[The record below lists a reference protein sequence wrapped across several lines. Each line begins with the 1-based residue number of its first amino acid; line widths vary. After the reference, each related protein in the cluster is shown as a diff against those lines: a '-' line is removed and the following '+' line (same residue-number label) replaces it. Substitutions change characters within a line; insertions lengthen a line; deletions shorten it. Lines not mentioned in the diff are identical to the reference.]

1 MRSFLALIRKDLKGY
16 FDQPTGYILI
26 VLLVAAVSW
35 SFFNSAFLTQEAS
48 LLPLFSVDF
57 VVERPSLP
65 WLLALFFIPAA
76 TMRLL
81 AEEQRDGT
89 LEILLTQPI
98 QGWVVLVAKF
108 LTGFIFVSIAILA
121 TLSIPLTL
129 LTAGTL
135 DWGAVAAQY
144 LGSLFL
150 AASFIAIG
158 LFTSSMTRNQIVA
171 FIVALTITMV
181 LMVMGL
187 DRVGVLLP
195 SKIATLLKAL
205 SPVTHFSSMARGLI
219 DLRDV
224 LYFIALVLTFLSA
237 AFLMVRGGTL
247 SHKTIQYR
255 NLQLG
260 VAGLIVFS
268 LLVGWFGNS
277 IGGRLDLTED
287 KLFTLSPG
295 TKEIVSGLDDLL
307 TIHLFES
314 KDPPVQISLVARD
327 VNNFLQDLAAN
338 SGGKVKVVH
347 KFPDND
353 EKVARFAQLSGVPAV
368 RFNVQ
373 SQGELTIKEGYLGL
387 SMTYADQRKVIQFI
401 DSIDGFEYRVATLA
415 YSMVR
420 QQEDRKTVAFL
431 TGHGEK
437 EVSVELQSLGGVLA
451 QQYNVIEVEAIDDQ
465 PLDLSG
471 VDILVIAGPTEQ
483 FPKNILDTLH
493 QYMETGGR
501 AMVLVD
507 PIILDLQRFAGI
519 PNQNSFAEFLER
531 YGVFVEANLVF
542 DLRSH
547 ERLQFDTQQGSV
559 LLPYPYWARV
569 PVADTNVTG
578 NVENALMPWASSLGT
593 TEGAEIGR
601 VEVIP
606 ILRTTEFGAVDYNMS
621 DLSPNPDSRTG
632 LNVDVEES
640 NLFEVD
646 VAVAVEGVPVNG
658 TNLNGG
664 TFRLVVVGDSDW
676 LTDAIATR
684 AQENLALG
692 LNLVDWLAQ
701 EETLAEIRSKVVSSR
716 TLLFDSRRH
725 ENVVQYANILG
736 VPLVFVA
743 IGLLRYIR
751 RRMTS
756 SRVYRR
762 EK

>member
-35 SFFNSAFLTQEAS
+35 SFFNAAFLTQEAS

-108 LTGFIFVSIAILA
+108 LTGFIFVTIAILA

-150 AASFIAIG
+150 AASFVAIG

-195 SKIATLLKAL
+195 PKIATLLKAL

-347 KFPDND
+347 KFPDDD
-353 EKVARFAQLSGVPAV
+353 EEVARFAQLSGVPAV

-420 QQEDRKTVAFL
+420 QQEGRKTVAFL

-437 EVSVELQSLGGVLA
+437 GVNVELQSLGGVLA
-451 QQYNVIEVEAIDDQ
+451 QQYNVIKVEAIDDQ

-483 FPKNILDTLH
+483 FPESILDTLH
-493 QYMETGGR
+493 HYMETGGR

-507 PIILDLQRFAGI
+507 PVILDLQRFAGI

-569 PVADTNVTG
+569 PAADTNVTG

-725 ENVVQYANILG
+725 ENMVQYANILG

>member
-108 LTGFIFVSIAILA
+108 LTGFIFVTIAILA

-150 AASFIAIG
+150 AASFVAIG

-195 SKIATLLKAL
+195 PKIATLLKAL

-347 KFPDND
+347 KFPDDD
-353 EKVARFAQLSGVPAV
+353 EEVARFAQLSGVPAV

-420 QQEDRKTVAFL
+420 QQEGRKTVAFL

-437 EVSVELQSLGGVLA
+437 GVNVELQSLGGVLA

-483 FPKNILDTLH
+483 FPESILDTLH
-493 QYMETGGR
+493 HYMETGGR

-507 PIILDLQRFAGI
+507 PVILDLQRFAGI

-569 PVADTNVTG
+569 PAADTNVTG

-725 ENVVQYANILG
+725 ENMVQYANILG

-751 RRMTS
+751 RHMTS